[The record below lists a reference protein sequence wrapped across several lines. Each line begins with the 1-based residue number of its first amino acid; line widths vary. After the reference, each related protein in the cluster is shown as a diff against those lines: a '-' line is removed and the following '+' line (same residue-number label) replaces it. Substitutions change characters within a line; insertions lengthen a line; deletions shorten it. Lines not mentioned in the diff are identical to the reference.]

1 VPGNYQVLEA
11 GTGICSIPPLLA
23 HTAMARMAM
32 MTRTVMIVFDV
43 RGALSKIGFLLA
55 VTKAI

>member
-23 HTAMARMAM
+23 HTAMTRMAT

-55 VTKAI
+55 VTQAI